1 MRDQVDLEHLTAQ
14 NKITSREKMRHME
27 TLAAADVDTIALAA
41 LIATAEASG
50 VELTFSPLNPDL
62 LTLTA

>member
-50 VELTFSPLNPDL
+50 VELTF
-62 LTLTA
+62 